1 MESTAGLRFD
11 PVVINRISGGFY
23 FNCRPQAAAVAE
35 GVGAEGALV
44 TVEAQ
49 QLCMMMRVD
58 LAPGAR
64 TVTTECTGS
73 FIRDNELYQQ
83 AWLLLGGEKK

>member
-1 MESTAGLRFD
+1 M
-11 PVVINRISGGFY
+11 
-23 FNCRPQAAAVAE
+23 
-35 GVGAEGALV
+35 

-49 QLCMMMRVD
+49 QLCMMMRGD

-64 TVTTECTGS
+64 TVTTECTGN
-73 FIRDNELYQQ
+73 FLKDKGLYQQ